1 MATYQNFKN
10 DLLAQL
16 ASSNDT
22 ALVEITE
29 LLLDYT
35 DGLIAAYVTGT
46 PPPVIDTRNSS
57 RSMEALEGLASMDD
71 SAEPPPIIDTKN
83 PSKIT
88 NNPSNGVS

>member
-16 ASSNDT
+16 DSSDDA
-22 ALVEITE
+22 ALVEMTE
-29 LLLDYT
+29 RLLDYT

-46 PPPVIDTRNSS
+46 PPPIVDTDNSS
-57 RSMEALEGLASMDD
+57 RNMEASERLGSTAST
-71 SAEPPPIIDTKN
+71 EPPPIIDTKS

>member
-16 ASSNDT
+16 SSSND
-22 ALVEITE
+22 ADLVAMTE
-29 LLLDYT
+29 QLLDYT
-35 DGLIAAYVTGT
+35 DGLITAYVMGN

-57 RSMEALEGLASMDD
+57 RSMEGFVSAD
-71 SAEPPPIIDTKN
+71 SVEPPPVIDTKN

-88 NNPSNGVS
+88 NNPSNGLS